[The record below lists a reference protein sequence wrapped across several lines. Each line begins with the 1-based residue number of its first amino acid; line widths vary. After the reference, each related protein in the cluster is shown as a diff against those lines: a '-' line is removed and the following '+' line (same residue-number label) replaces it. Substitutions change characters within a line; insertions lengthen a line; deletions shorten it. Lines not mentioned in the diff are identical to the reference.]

1 MRIDLPNAS
10 LFSEIFRETTGA
22 IPLKNISGICTDSR
36 EIKTG
41 DLYLALK
48 GSRVDGHDFLNS
60 VFKKGA
66 SCALVTKKVN
76 RAGQQIVVQDPLIT
90 MGEIALKWRNQ
101 FDIPVIGVTGTN
113 GKTTT
118 KELLKHILSENFHV
132 HANAGNFNTSVSLPL
147 TLLTLNE
154 NHTCSIL
161 EMGASQRGDIGRL
174 CRIANPTHG
183 IITNIAP
190 AHLEGFG
197 SIEAVAQTKAELFE
211 ALDSGLSF
219 INVSDKRI
227 KKLHTAGKTISFG
240 FAPDSDYSADIF
252 QKQDGT
258 LILIIEAHEIN
269 TGSQNNSFAK
279 NVLSAI
285 AIARELGISWDIIK
299 RRVLSFSPLEGRCR
313 IIKFGE
319 LTIIDDTYNANP
331 ESTFSAI
338 NFLLALQDGGQKIF
352 IFGDMF
358 ELGKDSYEQHRNIGL
373 KCIRSGLSAVLTIGS
388 ETRATD
394 SVLNGSLY
402 HKHFDDK
409 ESLLKDLKKILKN
422 GDKILI
428 KGSRGLAMETI
439 VKKLQEN

>member
-1 MRIDLPNAS
+1 
-10 LFSEIFRETTGA
+10 
-22 IPLKNISGICTDSR
+22 
-36 EIKTG
+36 
-41 DLYLALK
+41 
-48 GSRVDGHDFLNS
+48 
-60 VFKKGA
+60 
-66 SCALVTKKVN
+66 
-76 RAGQQIVVQDPLIT
+76 
-90 MGEIALKWRNQ
+90 
-101 FDIPVIGVTGTN
+101 
-113 GKTTT
+113 
-118 KELLKHILSENFHV
+118 
-132 HANAGNFNTSVSLPL
+132 NTSVSLPL
-147 TLLTLNE
+147 TLLTLNR

-197 SIEAVAQTKAELFE
+197 SIEDVARTKAELFE

-227 KKLHTAGKTISFG
+227 KKLHTAGKTITFG
-240 FAPDSDYSADIF
+240 FSSDSDYSADIF

-279 NVLSAI
+279 NVLSVT
-285 AIARELGISWDIIK
+285 AIARELGIRWDIIK
-299 RRVLSFSPLEGRCR
+299 RRVLTFSPLEGRCR

-338 NFLLALQDGGQKIF
+338 DFLLALQDGGQKIF

-373 KCIRSGLSAVLTIGS
+373 KCIQSGLSAVLTIGS

-394 SVLNGSLY
+394 SALNGSLY

-409 ESLLKDLKKILKN
+409 ESLLKNLKKILKN